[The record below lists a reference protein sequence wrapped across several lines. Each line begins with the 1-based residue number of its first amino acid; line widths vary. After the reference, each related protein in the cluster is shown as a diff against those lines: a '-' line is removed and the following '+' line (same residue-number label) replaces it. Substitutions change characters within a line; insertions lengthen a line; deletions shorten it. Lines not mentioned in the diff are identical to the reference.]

1 MRLRTKS
8 ARKLLWS
15 GLVLALACGGSPSY
29 RTESGGDQAAYAQ
42 YGDTT
47 ADATEAEMAPP
58 AEPAPADSA
67 GAVAGGEA
75 PTVTTVAT
83 SPAAPPPPPQRAAEE
98 QSRDTYADMQEAG
111 FVDTAHDAM
120 VTFSLD
126 VDTASYT
133 RMRREVTAGALP
145 DPRSVRP
152 EEYLN
157 FFRFDQALEG
167 QHAHRHDGA
176 PFTTSLES
184 GPSPFGGENMRLLR
198 VGVRADAMD
207 QGQRPPANLVFLVD
221 VSGSMASQ
229 GKLDLVKFSLETLVD
244 SLRPDDTVGIV
255 VYAGRVGTLIEPT
268 RVENRGL
275 LLEAIRGLTAG
286 GSTNGEGGIRRAYDL
301 AKQHFRRGGINR
313 VVLATDGDF
322 NVGLTGDSLI
332 ELIEEYR
339 ERDITLTTLGFGRGN
354 DRDLERL
361 ADHGNGNYAFVDS
374 QNEALRVLARDL
386 SGTLQV
392 VAKDVKIQVA
402 LNDDVVERFRLIGY
416 ENRRLAHRDFAD
428 DRVDAAEVGSGH
440 FVTALIEYQLKPN
453 VRLSD
458 RRELA
463 EVRVRYKKPN
473 GRRSR
478 LTTQS
483 FRVRDGEA
491 RLSQT
496 SPTFRFTAAVAEL
509 AEALRD
515 SRHSGAADLNAVADL
530 AEDALE
536 RWPGQWQDGRELV
549 RLTRR
554 AAQLRR

>member
-1 MRLRTKS
+1 VPRKYSAQRT
-8 ARKLLWS
+8 LLWS
-15 GLVLALACGGSPSY
+15 SLLVAIACGGSYSHVSEGDSA
-29 RTESGGDQAAYAQ
+29 RGGGAAYAE
-42 YGDTT
+42 YGGDDGV
-47 ADATEAEMAPP
+47 AAEEMEAP
-58 AEPAPADSA
+58 AEPMPTDT
-67 GAVAGGEA
+67 AGGEA
-75 PTVTTVAT
+75 RPTVTTVA
-83 SPAAPPPPPQRAAEE
+83 SAPPPRTLPQQQVAET
-98 QSRDTYADMQEAG
+98 STDTYAELQEAG
-111 FVDTAHDAM
+111 FVDAAQDAM

-133 RMRREVTAGALP
+133 RMRREVNGGGLP

-167 QHAHRHDGA
+167 PHAHRHEGA

-184 GPSPFGGENMRLLR
+184 GPSPFGGEGMRLLR

-286 GSTNGEGGIRRAYDL
+286 GSTNGEGGIRHAYDL

-322 NVGLTGDSLI
+322 NVGLTGGSLI

-402 LNDDVVERFRLIGY
+402 MNDEVVDRFRLIGY

-428 DRVDAAEVGSGH
+428 DSVDAAEVGSGH
-440 FVTALIEYQLKPN
+440 FVTALIEYRLRPN
-453 VRLSD
+453 VRVSD

-463 EVRVRYKKPN
+463 EVRVRFKKPD

-483 FRVRDGEA
+483 FRVSDGE
-491 RLSQT
+491 RQLSQT

-509 AEALRD
+509 AEVLRQSD
-515 SRHSGAADLNAVADL
+515 HADTDLEAVARL
-530 AEDALE
+530 ADDALE
-536 RWPGQWQDGRELV
+536 RWPGQWQDGQEFV
-549 RLTRR
+549 RLVRR
-554 AAQLRR
+554 AAELQR

>member
-1 MRLRTKS
+1 MLRKNS
-8 ARKLLWS
+8 AQRTLLWS
-15 GLVLALACGGSPSY
+15 GLLVAIACGGSYSV
-29 RTESGGDQAAYAQ
+29 RTESGGDTADTGGTAYAE
-42 YGDTT
+42 YGGDG
-47 ADATEAEMAPP
+47 ASEEMAPP
-58 AEPAPADSA
+58 SEPMPADTA
-67 GAVAGGEA
+67 AGGEA
-75 PTVTTVAT
+75 PTVATVA
-83 SPAAPPPPPQRAAEE
+83 SAPPPQQQARTQTET
-98 QSRDTYADMQEAG
+98 STDTYADDQEAG
-111 FVDTAHDAM
+111 FVDAAQDAM

-133 RMRREVTAGALP
+133 RMRREINGGGLP

-167 QHAHRHDGA
+167 QHAHRHEGA

-184 GPSPFGGENMRLLR
+184 GPSPFGGEGMRLLR

-207 QGQRPPANLVFLVD
+207 QGQRPPANLVFVVD

-286 GSTNGEGGIRRAYDL
+286 GSTNGEGGIRHAYDL

-322 NVGLTGDSLI
+322 NVGLTGNSLI

-386 SGTLQV
+386 QGTLQV

-402 LNDDVVERFRLIGY
+402 MNDAVVDRFRLIGY

-440 FVTALIEYQLKPN
+440 FVTALIEYRLKPN
-453 VRLSD
+453 VRVTD
-458 RRELA
+458 GRELA
-463 EVRVRYKKPN
+463 EVRVRYKKPD

-483 FRVRDGEA
+483 FRVSDGES

-509 AEALRD
+509 AEVL
-515 SRHSGAADLNAVADL
+515 RHSEHSNQTDLEAVARL
-530 AEDALE
+530 ADDALE
-536 RWPGQWQDGRELV
+536 RWPGQWQDGQEFV
-549 RLTRR
+549 RLVRR
-554 AAQLRR
+554 AAQLQR

>member
-1 MRLRTKS
+1 MLRKNS
-8 ARKLLWS
+8 AQRTLLWS
-15 GLVLALACGGSPSY
+15 GLLVAIACGGSYSV
-29 RTESGGDQAAYAQ
+29 RTESGGDTADTGGAAYAE
-42 YGDTT
+42 YGGDG
-47 ADATEAEMAPP
+47 ASEEMAPP
-58 AEPAPADSA
+58 SEPMPADTA
-67 GAVAGGEA
+67 AGGEA
-75 PTVTTVAT
+75 PTVPTVA
-83 SPAAPPPPPQRAAEE
+83 SAPPPQQQARTQTET
-98 QSRDTYADMQEAG
+98 STDTYADDQEAG
-111 FVDTAHDAM
+111 FVDAAQDAM

-133 RMRREVTAGALP
+133 RMRREINGGGLP

-167 QHAHRHDGA
+167 QHAHRHEGA

-184 GPSPFGGENMRLLR
+184 GPSPFGGEGMRLLR

-286 GSTNGEGGIRRAYDL
+286 GSTNGEGGIRHAYDL

-322 NVGLTGDSLI
+322 NVGLTGNSLI

-386 SGTLQV
+386 QGTLQV

-402 LNDDVVERFRLIGY
+402 MNDAVVDRFRLIGY

-440 FVTALIEYQLKPN
+440 FVTALIEYRLKPN
-453 VRLSD
+453 VRVTD
-458 RRELA
+458 GRELA
-463 EVRVRYKKPN
+463 EVRVRYKKPD

-483 FRVRDGEA
+483 FRVSDGES

-509 AEALRD
+509 AEVL
-515 SRHSGAADLNAVADL
+515 RHSEHSNQTDLEAVARL
-530 AEDALE
+530 ADDALE
-536 RWPGQWQDGRELV
+536 RWPGQWQDGQEFV
-549 RLTRR
+549 RLVRR
-554 AAQLRR
+554 AAQLQR